1 MLCRLP
7 SCLSGLDLL
16 FYPFYVMDIAAE
28 IRKTAERTEKRLS
41 ELLPAED
48 AAPCSALHSAMRYSI
63 FAGGKRI
70 RPFLCMEAAKAC
82 GGSETV
88 ALDAACAL
96 ETLHT
101 YTLIHDD
108 LPCMDDDDLR
118 RGRPTCHK
126 VYGEGMAVLA
136 GDALLT
142 EAFGMLARVP
152 ENALYGVR
160 NYVAELARLTGSL
173 HLVGGQALD
182 LEGEGRTLTPEEIR
196 SIYLGKTAAL
206 IMAAVRLGAMSA
218 AAPAE
223 QLDAL
228 TTYARDLGLAFQII
242 DDVLDVISSREVLG
256 KSIGKDARDQ
266 KATYCS
272 LVGLDAARAE
282 ARALTISSLAA
293 LDVLPTGRA
302 ATLRALSSYLLER
315 EY

>member
-1 MLCRLP
+1 MNEAKP
-7 SCLSGLDLL
+7 
-16 FYPFYVMDIAAE
+16 MDIAAR
-28 IRKTAERTEKRLS
+28 IRETAERVERRLA

-48 AAPCSALHSAMRYSI
+48 AAPCPDLHSAMRYSI

-70 RPFLCMEAAKAC
+70 RPFLCIEAAKAC
-82 GGSETV
+82 GGSEAG
-88 ALDAACAL
+88 ALEAACAL

-126 VYGEGMAVLA
+126 VYGEGIAVLA

-142 EAFGMLARVP
+142 EAFGILARVP

-160 NYVAELARLTGSL
+160 HYVAELARLTGSL
-173 HLVGGQALD
+173 YLVGGQALD
-182 LEGEGRTLTPEEIR
+182 LEGEGRSLSAEDIR
-196 SIYLGKTAAL
+196 AIHFGKTAAL
-206 IMAAVRLGAMSA
+206 IMASARLGAMSA

-223 QLDAL
+223 QLEAL
-228 TTYARDLGLAFQII
+228 TVYARDLGLAFQLI
-242 DDVLDVISSREVLG
+242 DDVLDVTSSPDVLG

-282 ARALTISSLAA
+282 ARDLTASSLAA
-293 LDVLPTGRA
+293 LDALPQEQT

-315 EY
+315 KY